1 MLVAGVT
8 YYYASGIAGQVSDL
22 RAEATN
28 IVRKSTVNT
37 FRQIETSEVYDV
49 DGQTI
54 SVLKG
59 EKDVYY
65 ITYDQ
70 IPQVAVD
77 ALVSIEDK
85 KFFKHNGI
93 DYKGIARAVVSTI
106 RDKEITQGGSTIT
119 QQLARTMFLSNE
131 KTWQRKIEEIYIATE
146 LEKKYSK
153 NQILE
158 FYLNNVYFANGYYG
172 IQAAAKGYFSKD
184 VSELDTSE
192 ICYLLAIPNSP
203 TYYDPVVNP
212 QNTIDRRNLILQ
224 AMKKDGK
231 ISEST
236 YQEAVEEK
244 IYLSRSDNLKNN
256 YVETYVYYCAT
267 QALMEV
273 NGFEFKNEFESEE
286 EQAAYE
292 AEYDDLY
299 NQYNR
304 SLFTAGYRIYTS
316 IDLEMQ
322 EQLQSSIDTNL
333 EEFTDVNDEGIYE
346 LQSAGVCIDNATG
359 MTTAIVGGRSQDISG
374 YTLNRAFQS
383 FRQPGSA
390 IKPLIVYTPA
400 IEMGYTPDTKV
411 MDVKLEDGPENATGT
426 YSGEITLREA
436 VAASKNVVA
445 WQIYSEVTPEV
456 GIGRLKDMGFSH
468 IVDDDYGMAACLGG
482 LTIGVSPLEM
492 AKAYGTI
499 CNDGYLREPTCVLKI
514 TDSKG
519 NVLYEAE
526 QEETQVYEEN
536 AARTMTDMLQS
547 VLTDGTARG
556 INLGD
561 MPAAGKTGTT
571 NSNRDGWFVGYTKYY
586 TTSIWVGYDQP
597 KKVPGL
603 TGASYPAKIWQEYM
617 LAIHE
622 GLVPAEF
629 KKPIEIIGTEEQQDE
644 PVPEESE
651 EPYGV
656 FDEENPGAGDAGESY
671 EVITQTFDGTQI
683 PEGAIP
689 DNATDIQITTTIE
702 PVVEE

>member
-689 DNATDIQITTTIE
+689 DNATDVQITTTIE

>member
-37 FRQIETSEVYDV
+37 FRQIETSEVYDA

-236 YQEAVEEK
+236 YQEAVEEN

-359 MTTAIVGGRSQDISG
+359 MTKAIVGGRSQDISG

-383 FRQPGSA
+383 FRQPGSS

-468 IVDDDYGMAACLGG
+468 IVDEDYGMAACLGG

-556 INLGD
+556 INLVD
-561 MPAAGKTGTT
+561 RPAAGKTGTT

>member
-37 FRQIETSEVYDV
+37 FRQIETSEVYDA

-656 FDEENPGAGDAGESY
+656 FDEENPGAGDTGENY

>member
-37 FRQIETSEVYDV
+37 FRQIETSEVYDA